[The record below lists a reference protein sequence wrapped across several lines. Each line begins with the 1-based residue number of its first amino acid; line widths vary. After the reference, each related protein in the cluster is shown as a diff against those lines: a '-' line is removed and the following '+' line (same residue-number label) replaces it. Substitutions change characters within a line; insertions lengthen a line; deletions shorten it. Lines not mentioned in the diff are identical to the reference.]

1 MGFNPTVNLRFLDA
15 KKGSRESSPCRRPAK
30 AWRSM
35 EEEDEPIESRAE
47 RVARLKAMIAAH
59 SGGDGGSGGAAPGEG
74 PATGKLIN
82 PLVDGSF
89 GPSGVD
95 IDPTAIHGKPIPARL
110 LPYTTSPE
118 IAPPE
123 NAASRMVH
131 DRIFKASQQH
141 GQQPPQPGLH
151 PGPFPPPPPPP
162 QQLASG
168 IGGDSGAG
176 PPPAQWRL
184 PAVTASSAD
193 VGGHFGGGRGGAGG
207 GGRGGNRGVKRDRGV
222 DGRDCG
228 QDGATMIRALRQ
240 EVHGGG
246 SLGAPRGGHRRR
258 DGGSSEGEA
267 AHRQGAGPSWIRS
280 DTGCSIPRT

>member
-1 MGFNPTVNLRFLDA
+1 
-15 KKGSRESSPCRRPAK
+15 
-30 AWRSM
+30 
-35 EEEDEPIESRAE
+35 
-47 RVARLKAMIAAH
+47 MIAAH

-95 IDPTAIHGKPIPARL
+95 IDPTAIHGKPIPGRL
-110 LPYTTSPE
+110 LPYMTPPE

-162 QQLASG
+162 FPPWPEDGEGFGHAA
-168 IGGDSGAG
+168 DAAG
-176 PPPAQWRL
+176 
-184 PAVTASSAD
+184 VCASSS
-193 VGGHFGGGRGGAGG
+193 
-207 GGRGGNRGVKRDRGV
+207 
-222 DGRDCG
+222 
-228 QDGATMIRALRQ
+228 
-240 EVHGGG
+240 G
-246 SLGAPRGGHRRR
+246 SPRWTCT
-258 DGGSSEGEA
+258 SL
-267 AHRQGAGPSWIRS
+267 PSLCIEH
-280 DTGCSIPRT
+280 ILI

>member
-1 MGFNPTVNLRFLDA
+1 
-15 KKGSRESSPCRRPAK
+15 
-30 AWRSM
+30 M

-168 IGGDSGAG
+168 IGGVIGAG
-176 PPPAQWRL
+176 RPPP
-184 PAVTASSAD
+184 PPGGYPPPPGGYPPPPPMT
-193 VGGHFGGGRGGAGG
+193 GGHFGGGRGGAGG

-222 DGRDCG
+222 GGRGGGRDGC
-228 QDGATMIRALRQ
+228 DDDPSAYVKRSMVEDPWA
-240 EVHGGG
+240 H
-246 SLGAPRGGHRRR
+246 LGAGTDVATVDPQIVQRAA
-258 DGGSSEGEA
+258 A
-267 AHRQGAGPSWIRS
+267 AHRQGGGAGLDPQRHRLFDSL
-280 DTGCSIPRT
+280 DA